1 MLGEYIVAHPLSV
14 DCIVDDAVLDCL
26 DPPSELLLLLLLEVS
41 NIPTQISL
49 TFIYGWCLVGE
60 PAEIVALLIGVD
72 LGRSSKD
79 LTDCVG
85 DKSLVEDD
93 EIGR

>member
-1 MLGEYIVAHPLSV
+1 MY
-14 DCIVDDAVLDCL
+14 CK
-26 DPPSELLLLLLLEVS
+26 LLQNIIVS
-41 NIPTQISL
+41 NFSLTSL

-60 PAEIVALLIGVD
+60 PAEIVALLMGVD
-72 LGRSSKD
+72 LGRKSKD

-93 EIGR
+93 DMGR